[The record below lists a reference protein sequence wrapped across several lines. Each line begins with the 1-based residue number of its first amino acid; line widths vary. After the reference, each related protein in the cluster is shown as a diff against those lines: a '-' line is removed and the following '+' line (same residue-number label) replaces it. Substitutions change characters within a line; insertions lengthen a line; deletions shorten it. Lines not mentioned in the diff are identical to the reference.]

1 MGGIRQAA
9 GADAKVKC
17 SLNRSSTT
25 FTRRKALGWM
35 YSQAR
40 AAGFDMDGFGARM
53 KARREALLAEFKANG
68 PSKETCAFA
77 DHTLEQGEL
86 RREGPSLS
94 GSRECLIRLLT
105 SKDQLKLERE
115 PMKCIL
121 TAAIAFGVLSSGAA
135 FSQINPSTTSPI
147 PPAVSTSDVDSKTSA
162 APVAGA
168 NSFTQS
174 QAKKRIEAHG
184 YSDVMELTKDDNS
197 IWRGKAVKGGKQVSV
212 ALDYQRNIVRY

>member
-1 MGGIRQAA
+1 
-9 GADAKVKC
+9 
-17 SLNRSSTT
+17 
-25 FTRRKALGWM
+25 
-35 YSQAR
+35 
-40 AAGFDMDGFGARM
+40 
-53 KARREALLAEFKANG
+53 
-68 PSKETCAFA
+68 
-77 DHTLEQGEL
+77 
-86 RREGPSLS
+86 LS

-105 SKDQLKLERE
+105 SRDQLKLERE

-121 TAAIAFGVLSSGAA
+121 TAAIAFGVVSSGAA

-147 PPAVSTSDVDSKTSA
+147 PPAVSTGDVDSKTSA

-197 IWRGKAVKGGKQVSV
+197 IWRGKAMKGGKQVGV
-212 ALDYQRNIVRY
+212 ATTRAISSGTRGLRPMSAPKIGKIGPPEETAPETHIFAETHTVRGAIA